1 MFETRAGAALVP
13 GVGGAHLLSGR
24 SGREVAVVPYEIR
37 ILIAAQVR
45 FYRDGLADVIA
56 RHARTT
62 VVATASTR
70 RDAVDRVHETS
81 PDIVLLDA
89 AMPEGLDA
97 AAEIV
102 ASAPSVKVVAIAL
115 DETPHAVLE
124 WAEVGVSGYVPRDA
138 SLADL
143 IAAIERTARGELQ
156 CSAQV
161 AASMIR
167 RVWALAKVAGD
178 RETLGATAHLTKR
191 EHEIMRLIDQGM
203 SNKDIA
209 RHLGI
214 GVATAKSHVHH
225 ILEKLHVRGRS
236 QAAARLRRTSSSA

>member
-1 MFETRAGAALVP
+1 MASEI
-13 GVGGAHLLSGR
+13 VGQDA
-24 SGREVAVVPYEIR
+24 IR

-56 RHARTT
+56 RHPRAC
-62 VVATASTR
+62 VIGTASNR
-70 RDAVDRVHETS
+70 KDAIDRVRETL

-97 AAEIV
+97 VVEIV
-102 ASAPSVKVVAIAL
+102 ATAPAVKVVAIAL

-161 AASMIR
+161 AAGMIR

-178 RETLGATAHLTKR
+178 RQSMAASVHLTPR
-191 EHEIMRLIDQGM
+191 EREIMRLIDQGM

-225 ILEKLHVRGRS
+225 ILEKLHVRRRS
-236 QAAARLRRTSSSA
+236 QAAAQLRRTK

>member
-1 MFETRAGAALVP
+1 MQDV
-13 GVGGAHLLSGR
+13 
-24 SGREVAVVPYEIR
+24 IR
-37 ILIAAQVR
+37 ILIVADVR

-56 RHARTT
+56 RHPRCSVVGT
-62 VVATASTR
+62 VSNRV
-70 RDAVDRVHETS
+70 DAVERVRETV
-81 PDIVLLDA
+81 PDIVLLDT
-89 AMPEGLDA
+89 AMPEGLLA
-97 AAEIV
+97 ASGIV
-102 ASAPSVKVVAIAL
+102 GCAPSVRLVAIAL

-124 WAEVGVSGYVPRDA
+124 WAEVGASGYVPRDA

-161 AASMIR
+161 AAGMIR

-178 RETLGATAHLTKR
+178 RQPVGAAVHLTPR
-191 EHEIMRLIDQGM
+191 EREIMRLIDQGM

-236 QAAARLRRTSSSA
+236 QAAARLRQSG

>member
-1 MFETRAGAALVP
+1 LV
-13 GVGGAHLLSGR
+13 VQHL
-24 SGREVAVVPYEIR
+24 IR
-37 ILIAAQVR
+37 IVIVADVR
-45 FYRDGLADVIA
+45 FYRDGLADIIA
-56 RHARTT
+56 RHPRCS
-62 VVATASTR
+62 VLGTASTR
-70 RDAVDRVHETS
+70 RDAVDRVRETV
-81 PDIVLLDA
+81 PDIVLLDT
-89 AMPEGLDA
+89 AMPEGLDT

-102 ASAPSVKVVAIAL
+102 SFAPSAKVVAIAL

-124 WAEVGVSGYVPRDA
+124 WAEVGASGYVPRDA
-138 SLADL
+138 SLTDL
-143 IAAIERTARGELQ
+143 VAAIERTARGELQ

-161 AASMIR
+161 AAGMIR

-178 RETLGATAHLTKR
+178 RQLPGGSVRLTPR
-191 EHEIMRLIDQGM
+191 EREIMRLIDQGM

-236 QAAARLRRTSSSA
+236 QAAARMRYSG

>member
-1 MFETRAGAALVP
+1 VFI
-13 GVGGAHLLSGR
+13 
-24 SGREVAVVPYEIR
+24 VAD
-37 ILIAAQVR
+37 VR

-56 RHARTT
+56 RHPRCI
-62 VVATASTR
+62 VLGTASTR
-70 RDAVDRVHETS
+70 RDAVEHVREDV

-89 AMPEGLDA
+89 AMPEGLA
-97 AAEIV
+97 TAAEI
-102 ASAPSVKVVAIAL
+102 ASCAPSVRVVAIAL

-124 WAEVGVSGYVPRDA
+124 WAEGGVSGYVARDA

-143 IAAIERTARGELQ
+143 IATIERTARGELQ

-161 AASMIR
+161 AAGMIR

-178 RETLGATAHLTKR
+178 RGIAGVESHLTPR
-191 EHEIMRLIDQGM
+191 EREIMRLIDQGM
-203 SNKDIA
+203 TNKDIA

-236 QAAARLRRTSSSA
+236 QAAARFRQSG